1 MPILGLQVFNP
12 MNLEALKGSKVV
24 IFERFSAEI
33 AYFCNY
39 EPLNVGFSANF
50 IPYLKGLY
58 TRDFLSQFLSL
69 KISILWTWGL

>member
-1 MPILGLQVFNP
+1 MD
-12 MNLEALKGSKVV
+12 LEALKGSKVG

-33 AYFCNY
+33 ANFCNY
-39 EPLNVGFSANF
+39 EPLKVGFCANF

-69 KISILWTWGL
+69 KISILWNWGL